1 MGSKPVGFVKA
12 VFPMKLMTYHQLD
25 GCTKAAARQRV
36 CGVLDKMARES
47 GRICVET
54 AAEVARRARFSVN
67 KQGHIWGIELPAD
80 ARYLS

>member
-1 MGSKPVGFVKA
+1 MN
-12 VFPMKLMTYHQLD
+12 PMKTKTFNQLD
-25 GCTKAAARQRV
+25 GCTQAAARQRV

-67 KQGHIWGIELPAD
+67 KHGHIWGIELPQD
-80 ARYLS
+80 ARFLR